1 MTILTSDIV
10 AWWSLTKKGSRI
22 APEALSTQ
30 ILIRIRRS
38 SLVVAS
44 GGGGG
49 GGGGYVAITGDA
61 AASAGGRMYGLSGG
75 TPGQGSEGSHGSDG
89 YAILYYGLIRKSP
102 TGPLVTSEQKRLLD
116 SLGRRIIV

>member
-49 GGGGYVAITGDA
+49 GDGTLLVGLDA
-61 AASAGGRMYGLSGG
+61 EYTQS
-75 TPGQGSEGSHGSDG
+75 
-89 YAILYYGLIRKSP
+89 
-102 TGPLVTSEQKRLLD
+102 V
-116 SLGRRIIV
+116 